1 MVILFSL
8 SLIGGKDIIM
18 EKTYIKEFES
28 FTGFVDYHIKPASWA
43 HTEREQ
49 WWFEFSNGLSASV
62 VRGSTTLGGRKGLF
76 EFAVMLFDSC
86 YGGTPISSD
95 GVVGYLTEE
104 EVLKLLD
111 RTSKLVDDPNAI
123 GFTDPA

>member
-1 MVILFSL
+1 
-8 SLIGGKDIIM
+8 M
-18 EKTYIKEFES
+18 EKTYIAEFET
-28 FTGFVDYHIKPASWA
+28 FKGFVDYHIKPESWA

-49 WWFEFSNGLSASV
+49 WWFTFPNGLSASV

-86 YGGTPISSD
+86 YGGTPISGD
-95 GVVGYLTEE
+95 GVVGYLTEG

-111 RTSKLVDDPNAI
+111 RTSKLVDDPN
-123 GFTDPA
+123 GFGFIDPE